1 MVTRIDCLS
10 ELPLLL
16 KSSERHMTVGASH
29 CAARSE
35 REALTLCDEMKT
47 SDEMDSSTE
56 GARIPRLGSE

>member
-1 MVTRIDCLS
+1 
-10 ELPLLL
+10 
-16 KSSERHMTVGASH
+16 MTVGASH